1 MADVLDRALQERID
15 DAVKLVREVSM
26 QTDPQELV
34 RHYGARVR
42 RLYPSAASVS
52 LSRRDLQQPRYRITR
67 SDRWSTPINP
77 WREKFRLPTFEG
89 GLFAELIYGNEP
101 RVISDFTVADDEPA
115 AEYLEGMRS
124 LVALPLYDKGESL
137 NMVVRLWREPDGF
150 DLENLPDQI
159 IMSNLFGRATH
170 NLVLA
175 EELRDAYEAL
185 DAEFRAIAEIQR
197 SLLPTSTPEVRGL
210 EVAAHYETA
219 HRAGGDYYDCIN
231 LPDGRAALLIADVSG
246 HGAAAAVVMARMHAT
261 LHAYRAELDRPAEV
275 LRFINNQLLV
285 QCARVLSTTTF
296 VTAFYGVYDP
306 ANRTLTYAS
315 AGHNPPRWR
324 NGSGHISS
332 IAGARG
338 LPLAIDCGMTY
349 EEARLELSP
358 GDEIVLYTDG
368 IVEAV
373 NPYGDMFGIERLDD
387 VLLQSHPSAIAAV
400 EQIVR
405 TIDGFREDAQTRD
418 DRTLLVLRVKP

>member
-1 MADVLDRALQERID
+1 
-15 DAVKLVREVSM
+15 
-26 QTDPQELV
+26 
-34 RHYGARVR
+34 
-42 RLYPSAASVS
+42 
-52 LSRRDLQQPRYRITR
+52 
-67 SDRWSTPINP
+67 
-77 WREKFRLPTFEG
+77 LPTFEG
-89 GLFAELIYGNEP
+89 GLFAELIYGNQP
-101 RVISDFTVADDEPA
+101 RVISDLSAPEDEPA

-150 DLENLPDQI
+150 DLDNLPDQI

-175 EELRDAYEAL
+175 EELRHAYEAL
-185 DAEFRAIAEIQR
+185 DAEFKAIAEIQQ
-197 SLLPTSTPEVRGL
+197 SLLPTTTPEVRGL

-219 HRAGGDYYDCIN
+219 HRAGGDYYDCID
-231 LPDGRAALLIADVSG
+231 LPGGRAALLIADVSG

-306 ANRTLTYAS
+306 TTRSLTYAS

-324 NGSGHISS
+324 NGDGHISS

-338 LPLAIDCGMTY
+338 LPLAIDCGMTFDQ
-349 EEARLELSP
+349 ACLELSA

-368 IVEAV
+368 IVETV
-373 NPYGDMFGIERLDD
+373 NPRGDMFGIERLDE
-387 VLLQSHPSAIAAV
+387 VIVRPHPSAVAAV
-400 EQIVR
+400 EDIVR
-405 TIDGFREDAQTRD
+405 AVDDFREDALARD
-418 DRTLLVLRVKP
+418 DRTLLVLRVAP